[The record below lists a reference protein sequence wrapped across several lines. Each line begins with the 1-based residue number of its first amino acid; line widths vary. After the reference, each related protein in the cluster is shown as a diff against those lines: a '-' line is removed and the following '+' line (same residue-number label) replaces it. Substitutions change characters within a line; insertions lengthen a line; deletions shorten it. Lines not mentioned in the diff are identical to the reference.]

1 MTGRGE
7 VSDKSTTSTVV
18 AAEATRQRD
27 WTPVIARLAP
37 LGGLLLLMVVMAVFV
52 PGFFTVHNL
61 TNVARQVSIN
71 AIIASGMTLI
81 IITAGIDLSVGSLVA
96 LTGCVAM
103 LALNA
108 TDSDVLGVLIGI
120 AVGGMAGAFNGSL
133 VSFLRLPA
141 FVVTLG
147 GLTIYRGLA
156 LTITEGQPIIRFE
169 GAYLWLG
176 QGVMMGLPVPVW
188 IMIVVVICIHFLLS
202 RTTFGAHLYAVGGNE
217 TAARLSGVRV
227 QFVKFMAYVIG
238 GLLTGLAGM
247 ILMARLSSAQ
257 PASGEMFELDAI
269 AAVVLG
275 GTSLSGGRGTVWG
288 TLIGALIIGILNNS
302 LNLLGVSSFY
312 QLVAKGMIILL
323 AVFVDQ
329 WLRQRLANRI

>member
-1 MTGRGE
+1 MWTNRITITPAPAGLSLRH
-7 VSDKSTTSTVV
+7 
-18 AAEATRQRD
+18 RD
-27 WTPVIARLAP
+27 LTPLIARLAP
-37 LGGLLLLMVVMAVFV
+37 LGGLLILILVMAVFV

-96 LTGCVAM
+96 LTGCIAM
-103 LALNA
+103 IVLNA
-108 TDSDVLGVLIGI
+108 TGSDALGLGVGI
-120 AVGGMAGAFNGSL
+120 VVGGLAGAMNGAL
-133 VSFLRLPA
+133 VAFLRLPA

-147 GLTIYRGLA
+147 GLTIFRGLA
-156 LTITEGQPIIRFE
+156 LTVTNGQPIIRFE
-169 GAYLWLG
+169 GVYQWLG
-176 QGVMMGLPVPVW
+176 QGILLGLPVPVW
-188 IMIVVVICIHFLLS
+188 MMILVVIVIHLLLS
-202 RTTFGAHLYAVGGNE
+202 RTAFGAHLYAVGGNE

-227 QFVKFMAYVIG
+227 QLVKFMAYVIG

-275 GTSLSGGRGTVWG
+275 GTSLSGGRGMVWG

-329 WLRQRLANRI
+329 WLRQRLAARV

>member
-1 MTGRGE
+1 MDQQT
-7 VSDKSTTSTVV
+7 VSQQTQRPRKADEPEL
-18 AAEATRQRD
+18 AAQL
-27 WTPVIARLAP
+27 ARFAP
-37 LGGLLLLMVVMAVFV
+37 LGALLLLCVIMAIMV
-52 PGFFTVHNL
+52 PGFLTVANL

-103 LALNA
+103 LILNA
-108 TDSDVLGVLIGI
+108 TGADLLGLGVGILIG
-120 AVGGMAGAFNGSL
+120 GLAGAFNGAL
-133 VSFLRLPA
+133 VAFGRLPA

-147 GLTIYRGLA
+147 ALTIFRGLA
-156 LTITEGQPIIRFE
+156 LTITSGQPIIRFE
-169 GAYLWLG
+169 GFYMWFG
-176 QGVMMGLPVPVW
+176 QGIVLGVPVPVW
-188 IMIVVVICIHFLLS
+188 IMILVVLGVGFILN
-202 RTTFGAHLYAVGGNE
+202 RTAFGAHIYAVGANE
-217 TAARLSGVRV
+217 AAARLSGVRV
-227 QFVKFMAYVIG
+227 ELVKFKAYVIG

-247 ILMARLSSAQ
+247 ILMGRLSSAQ

-275 GTSLSGGRGTVWG
+275 GTSLSGGRGGVLG
-288 TLIGALIIGILNNS
+288 TLIGALIIGVLNNS

-312 QLVAKGMIILL
+312 QLVAKGVIILL

-329 WLRQRLANRI
+329 WLRSRLSGSR

>member
-1 MTGRGE
+1 MTE
-7 VSDKSTTSTVV
+7 QV
-18 AAEATRQRD
+18 AEAPHATSWRARRQGLI
-27 WTPVIARLAP
+27 TKTGRLAP
-37 LGGLLLLMVVMAVFV
+37 LGGLLLLFLIMAVFV

-103 LALNA
+103 IALDWFDNSA
-108 TDSDVLGVLIGI
+108 IGI
-120 AVGGMAGAFNGSL
+120 LVGLTVGALAGAMNGSL
-133 VSFLRLPA
+133 VAFLRLPA

-147 GLTIYRGLA
+147 GLTIFRGMA
-156 LTITEGQPIIRFE
+156 LTVTNGQPMIRFE
-169 GAYLWLG
+169 GAYQWFG
-176 QGVMMGLPVPVW
+176 QGILFGIPVPVW
-188 IMIVVVICIHFLLS
+188 IMIIIVISVHLLLT
-202 RTTFGAHLYAVGGNE
+202 RTAFGAHIYAVGGNE

-227 QFVKFMAYVIG
+227 ELVKFSVYVIG
-238 GLLTGLAGM
+238 GLLTGVAGM

-275 GTSLSGGRGTVWG
+275 GTSLSGGRGVVWG

-312 QLVAKGMIILL
+312 QLVAKGLIILL

-329 WLRQRLANRI
+329 WLRHRLVHQG

>member
-1 MTGRGE
+1 
-7 VSDKSTTSTVV
+7 
-18 AAEATRQRD
+18 
-27 WTPVIARLAP
+27 
-37 LGGLLLLMVVMAVFV
+37 
-52 PGFFTVHNL
+52 
-61 TNVARQVSIN
+61 
-71 AIIASGMTLI
+71 MTLV
-81 IITAGIDLSVGSLVA
+81 IITGGIDLSVGSLVA

-108 TDSDVLGVLIGI
+108 TDSDVLGILAGI
-120 AVGGMAGAFNGSL
+120 AVGGLAGAMNGSL
-133 VSFLRLPA
+133 VAFLRLPA

-147 GLTIYRGLA
+147 GLTIFRGLA
-156 LTITEGQPIIRFE
+156 LTITEGQPIVRFE
-169 GAYLWLG
+169 GAYKWLG
-176 QGVMMGLPVPVW
+176 QGVLLGLPVPVW
-188 IMIVVVICIHFLLS
+188 AMIVVVICIHFLLS
-202 RTTFGAHLYAVGGNE
+202 RTTFGAHVYAVGGSE

-227 QFVKFMAYVIG
+227 PLVKFMTYVIG

-275 GTSLSGGRGTVWG
+275 GTSLSGGRGMVWG

-312 QLVAKGMIILL
+312 QLVAKGLIILL

-329 WLRQRLANRI
+329 WLRQRLASQV

>member
-1 MTGRGE
+1 MNLIPLT
-7 VSDKSTTSTVV
+7 
-18 AAEATRQRD
+18 
-27 WTPVIARLAP
+27 ARLAP
-37 LGGLLLLMVVMAVFV
+37 LGGLLILFLVMAVFV
-52 PGFFTVHNL
+52 PGFLTVPNL

-96 LTGCVAM
+96 LAGCVAM
-103 LALNA
+103 LALNG
-108 TDSDVLGVLIGI
+108 TDSDVVGVLIGI
-120 AVGGMAGAFNGSL
+120 AVGGLAGAMNGSL
-133 VSFLRLPA
+133 VAFARLPA

-147 GLTIYRGLA
+147 ALTIFRGLA
-156 LTITEGQPIIRFE
+156 LTMTNGQPIVRFD
-169 GAYLWLG
+169 GAYKWLG
-176 QGVMMGLPVPVW
+176 QGVLLGLPVPVW
-188 IMIVVVICIHFLLS
+188 IMIVVVIAIHFLLS
-202 RTTFGAHLYAVGGNE
+202 RTVFGAHIYAVGGNE
-217 TAARLSGVRV
+217 AAARLSGVRV
-227 QFVKFMAYVIG
+227 ERVKFMAYVVG

-312 QLVAKGMIILL
+312 QLVAKGVIILL

-329 WLRQRLANRI
+329 WLRLRLANRV

>member
-1 MTGRGE
+1 M
-7 VSDKSTTSTVV
+7 
-18 AAEATRQRD
+18 
-27 WTPVIARLAP
+27 
-37 LGGLLLLMVVMAVFV
+37 LL
-52 PGFFTVHNL
+52 
-61 TNVARQVSIN
+61 
-71 AIIASGMTLI
+71 
-81 IITAGIDLSVGSLVA
+81 
-96 LTGCVAM
+96 
-103 LALNA
+103 
-108 TDSDVLGVLIGI
+108 
-120 AVGGMAGAFNGSL
+120 
-133 VSFLRLPA
+133 
-141 FVVTLG
+141 
-147 GLTIYRGLA
+147 
-156 LTITEGQPIIRFE
+156 
-169 GAYLWLG
+169 
-176 QGVMMGLPVPVW
+176 GLPVPVW
-188 IMIVVVICIHFLLS
+188 IMIVVVIAIHFLLS
-202 RTTFGAHLYAVGGNE
+202 RTTFGAHIYAVGGNE

-227 QFVKFMAYVIG
+227 ERVKFMAYVIG

-312 QLVAKGMIILL
+312 QLVAKGVIILL

>member
-1 MTGRGE
+1 MSGGHVDGRITASSR
-7 VSDKSTTSTVV
+7 SD
-18 AAEATRQRD
+18 RD
-27 WTPVIARLAP
+27 LTPVLARLAP
-37 LGGLLLLMVVMAVFV
+37 LGALLLLLVVMAAFV
-52 PGFFTVHNL
+52 PGFFTIPNL

-103 LALNA
+103 IALNGS
-108 TDSDVLGVLIGI
+108 DSDVFGILVGI
-120 AVGGMAGAFNGSL
+120 AIGGLAGAMNGSL
-133 VSFLRLPA
+133 VAFARLPA

-147 GLTIYRGLA
+147 GLTIFRGLA
-156 LTITEGQPIIRFE
+156 LTITQGQPIIRFD
-169 GAYLWLG
+169 GAYKWLG
-176 QGVMMGLPVPVW
+176 QGVLLGLPVPVW
-188 IMIVVVICIHFLLS
+188 IMIVVVLAIHFLLS
-202 RTTFGAHLYAVGGNE
+202 RTTFGAHVYAVGGNE

-227 QFVKFMAYVIG
+227 ERVKFMAYVMG

-329 WLRQRLANRI
+329 WFRQRLANRI

>member
-1 MTGRGE
+1 MHKRVTASSAIAAQRPQG
-7 VSDKSTTSTVV
+7 SDL
-18 AAEATRQRD
+18 
-27 WTPVIARLAP
+27 TPLLARLAP
-37 LGGLLLLMVVMAVFV
+37 LGALLVLFAVMAALV
-52 PGFFTVHNL
+52 PGFLTVPNL

-103 LALNA
+103 IALNG
-108 TDSDVLGVLIGI
+108 TDSDFLGLLVGI
-120 AVGGMAGAFNGSL
+120 AIGGLAGAMNGSL
-133 VSFLRLPA
+133 VAFARLPA

-147 GLTIYRGLA
+147 GLTIFRGLA
-156 LTITEGQPIIRFE
+156 LTITQGQPIIRFE
-169 GAYLWLG
+169 GAYKWLG
-176 QGVMMGLPVPVW
+176 QGVLLGLPVPVW
-188 IMIVVVICIHFLLS
+188 IMIIVVLAIHFLLS
-202 RTTFGAHLYAVGGNE
+202 RTTVGAHVYAVGGNE

-227 QFVKFMAYVIG
+227 ERVKFMAYIIS

-312 QLVAKGMIILL
+312 QLVAKGVIILL

-329 WLRQRLANRI
+329 WFRQRLANRI

>member
-1 MTGRGE
+1 MSGGHVDGR
-7 VSDKSTTSTVV
+7 VTASSRSD
-18 AAEATRQRD
+18 RD
-27 WTPVIARLAP
+27 LTPVLARLAP
-37 LGGLLLLMVVMAVFV
+37 LGALLLLLVVMAAFV
-52 PGFFTVHNL
+52 PGFFTIPNL

-103 LALNA
+103 IALNGS
-108 TDSDVLGVLIGI
+108 DSDVFGILVGI
-120 AVGGMAGAFNGSL
+120 AIGGLAGAMNGSL
-133 VSFLRLPA
+133 VAFARLPA

-147 GLTIYRGLA
+147 GLTIFRGLA
-156 LTITEGQPIIRFE
+156 LTITQGQPIIRFD
-169 GAYLWLG
+169 GAYKWLG
-176 QGVMMGLPVPVW
+176 QGVLLGLPVPVW
-188 IMIVVVICIHFLLS
+188 IMIIVVLAIHFLLS
-202 RTTFGAHLYAVGGNE
+202 RTTFGAHVYAVGGNE

-227 QFVKFMAYVIG
+227 ERVKFMAYVMG

-269 AAVVLG
+269 ADVVLG

-329 WLRQRLANRI
+329 CFRERLANRI

>member
-1 MTGRGE
+1 MDDRITISPTPAGLSLRH
-7 VSDKSTTSTVV
+7 
-18 AAEATRQRD
+18 RD
-27 WTPVIARLAP
+27 LTPLIARLAP
-37 LGGLLLLMVVMAVFV
+37 LGGLLILILVMAVFV
-52 PGFFTVHNL
+52 PGFFTMHNL

-96 LTGCVAM
+96 LTGCIAM
-103 LALNA
+103 IVLNA
-108 TDSDVLGVLIGI
+108 TDSDVLGVGVGI
-120 AVGGMAGAFNGSL
+120 AVGGLAGAMNGSL
-133 VSFLRLPA
+133 VAFLRLPA

-147 GLTIYRGLA
+147 GLTIFRGLA
-156 LTITEGQPIIRFE
+156 LTVTNGQPIIRFE
-169 GAYLWLG
+169 GVYQWLG
-176 QGVMMGLPVPVW
+176 QGVLLGLPVPVW
-188 IMIVVVICIHFLLS
+188 AMIVVVIAIHLLLS
-202 RTTFGAHLYAVGGNE
+202 RTAFGAHLYAVGGNE

-227 QFVKFMAYVIG
+227 QLVKFMAYVIG

-275 GTSLSGGRGTVWG
+275 GTSLSGGRGMVWG

-329 WLRQRLANRI
+329 WLRQRLASRI

>member
-1 MTGRGE
+1 MTLVE
-7 VSDKSTTSTVV
+7 QKNSSSKSSSSGG
-18 AAEATRQRD
+18 ADFATQ
-27 WTPVIARLAP
+27 VARLAP
-37 LGGLLLLMVVMAVFV
+37 LGALLLLFVVMAIFV
-52 PGFFTVHNL
+52 PSFLTVPNL

-71 AIIASGMTLI
+71 AIIACGMTLI

-96 LTGCVAM
+96 LTGCLAM
-103 LALNA
+103 LVLNG
-108 TDSDVLGVLIGI
+108 TGSDLLGLGVGLV
-120 AVGGMAGAFNGSL
+120 AGGLAGALNGSL
-133 VSFLRLPA
+133 VAYARLPA

-147 GLTIYRGLA
+147 ALTIFRGLA
-156 LTITEGQPIIRFE
+156 LTITNGQPIIRFE
-169 GAYLWLG
+169 GYYTWIG
-176 QGVMMGLPVPVW
+176 QGVVLGVPVPVW
-188 IMIVVVICIHFLLS
+188 IMILVVLTISFILN
-202 RTTFGAHLYAVGGNE
+202 RTAFGAHVYAVGSNE
-217 TAARLSGVRV
+217 TAARLSGIRV
-227 QFVKFMAYVIG
+227 ESVKFKAYVIG

-275 GTSLSGGRGTVWG
+275 GTSLSGGRGRVSG

-312 QLVAKGMIILL
+312 QLVAKGVIILL

-329 WLRQRLANRI
+329 WLRKRIGSRT

>member
-1 MTGRGE
+1 MTDQVADGPGA
-7 VSDKSTTSTVV
+7 VSWH
-18 AAEATRQRD
+18 ARRQAL
-27 WTPVIARLAP
+27 IANSGRLAP
-37 LGGLLLLMVVMAVFV
+37 LGGLLLLFVIMAVFV

-81 IITAGIDLSVGSLVA
+81 IITAGIDLSVGSMVA

-103 LALNA
+103 IALDR
-108 TDSDVLGVLIGI
+108 TDNSAFGIFIGL
-120 AVGGMAGAFNGSL
+120 AVGALAGAMNGSL
-133 VSFLRLPA
+133 VAYLRLPA

-147 GLTIYRGLA
+147 GLTIFRGMA
-156 LTITEGQPIIRFE
+156 LTVTNGQPMIRFD
-169 GAYLWLG
+169 GAYQWLG
-176 QGVMMGLPVPVW
+176 QGILFGIPVPVW
-188 IMIVVVICIHFLLS
+188 IMIIIVIMVHLLLT
-202 RTTFGAHLYAVGGNE
+202 RTAFGAHVYAVGGNE

-227 QFVKFMAYVIG
+227 ELVKFSVYVIG

-275 GTSLSGGRGTVWG
+275 GTSLSGGRGVVWG

-312 QLVAKGMIILL
+312 QLVAKGLIILL

-329 WLRQRLANRI
+329 WLRHRLVQQG

>member
-1 MTGRGE
+1 MTPL
-7 VSDKSTTSTVV
+7 V
-18 AAEATRQRD
+18 
-27 WTPVIARLAP
+27 ARLAP
-37 LGGLLLLMVVMAVFV
+37 LGALVLLIVVMALFV
-52 PGFFTVHNL
+52 PGFFSVANL

-71 AIIASGMTLI
+71 AIIASGMTLVI
-81 IITAGIDLSVGSLVA
+81 IAAGIDLSVGSLVA

-103 LALNA
+103 IALNRS
-108 TDSDVLGVLIGI
+108 DSDVIGVLVGI
-120 AVGGMAGAFNGSL
+120 AIGGVAGAMNGSL
-133 VSFLRLPA
+133 VAFARLPA

-147 GLTIYRGLA
+147 GLTIFRGLA

-169 GAYLWLG
+169 GAYKWLG
-176 QGVMMGLPVPVW
+176 QGVVLGLPVPVW
-188 IMIVVVICIHFLLS
+188 IMIAVVLCIHVLLK
-202 RTTFGAHLYAVGGNE
+202 RTTFGAHLYAVGGNA

-227 QFVKFMAYVIG
+227 ERVTFAAYVIC

-247 ILMARLSSAQ
+247 VLMARLSSAQ

-288 TLIGALIIGILNNS
+288 TLVGALIIGILNNS

-312 QLVAKGMIILL
+312 QLVAKGVIILL

-329 WLRQRLANRI
+329 WLRQRLATRI

>member
-1 MTGRGE
+1 MTPPPPQPLQKATNSDWPGRL
-7 VSDKSTTSTVV
+7 
-18 AAEATRQRD
+18 
-27 WTPVIARLAP
+27 ARLAP
-37 LGGLLLLMVVMAVFV
+37 LGALLLLFLVMAALV
-52 PGFFTVHNL
+52 PGFLTVANL

-103 LALNA
+103 LALNSTGIDA
-108 TDSDVLGVLIGI
+108 LGLGIGI
-120 AVGGMAGAFNGSL
+120 VIGGLAGAFNGSL
-133 VSFLRLPA
+133 VAYARLPA

-147 GLTIYRGLA
+147 ALTIFRGLA
-156 LTITEGQPIIRFE
+156 LTITGGQPIIRFE
-169 GAYLWLG
+169 GSYMWLG
-176 QGVMMGLPVPVW
+176 QGIVLGVPVPVW
-188 IMIVVVICIHFLLS
+188 VMILVVLAVSFLLN
-202 RTTFGAHLYAVGGNE
+202 RTAFGAHVYAVGANE

-227 QFVKFMAYVIG
+227 ERVKFTAYVIG

-247 ILMARLSSAQ
+247 ILMGRLSSAQ

-275 GTSLSGGRGTVWG
+275 GTSLSGGRGSVSG

-312 QLVAKGMIILL
+312 QLVAKGVIILL

-329 WLRQRLANRI
+329 WLRKRLASRT